1 MNIDRHL
8 NASPEEMTFRALMM
22 TWRSLF
28 YMMETTLQEIDMSGP
43 RMWTLRLLE
52 DAESPLT
59 MSQLAERTAS
69 VKSNVTQLID
79 RMESEHL
86 VRRVR
91 NPDDRRSVFIE
102 VTDLG
107 RERLAAAETI
117 AQSDIR
123 QVFGKL
129 KPFELEQMRDY
140 LERLRGGVVECEA
153 VWHQRHQVEPDK
165 QE

>member
-8 NASPEEMTFRALMM
+8 NASLEESTFRAFMM
-22 TWRSLF
+22 TWRSMF
-28 YMMETTLQEIDMSGP
+28 YIMETTLQEIDMSGP

-59 MSQLAERTAS
+59 MSQLAERTES

-79 RMESEHL
+79 RMESENL

-107 RERLAAAETI
+107 RERLVAAEGL
-117 AQSDIR
+117 AQTAIK

-140 LERLRGGVVECEA
+140 LERLRGGVIECEA
-153 VWHQRHQVEPDK
+153 IWHQRHDAEPDK